1 MTKAPIST
9 SYTAST
15 FQGTMNWI
23 KFNFPILQTKQIL
36 LFLTLFFL
44 RFRIYIYEKCNMF
57 TKQQQQHKSGKT
69 KEINDRDLC
78 NITSDSY

>member
-1 MTKAPIST
+1 
-9 SYTAST
+9 
-15 FQGTMNWI
+15 
-23 KFNFPILQTKQIL
+23 
-36 LFLTLFFL
+36 
-44 RFRIYIYEKCNMF
+44 MF